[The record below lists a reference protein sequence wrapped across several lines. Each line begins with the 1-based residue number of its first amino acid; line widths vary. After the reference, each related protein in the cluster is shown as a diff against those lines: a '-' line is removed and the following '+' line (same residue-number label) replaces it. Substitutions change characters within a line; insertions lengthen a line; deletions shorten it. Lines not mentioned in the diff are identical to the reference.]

1 MERIKTA
8 LLLSFRTKVIVPVV
22 TVMILLLATS
32 MWLVNREIT
41 RQIQEDAAQLLL
53 TADAML
59 KKWQETRADDLSLRF
74 YNVVKESRIQAVAK
88 TDDRATYH
96 HLLDDLIG
104 ENTADVIVLS
114 SANGKMPPE
123 ADARDPLLDLQ
134 EFNARCAAT
143 AARAMQGRSAVSTI
157 RCGGKLFDVASI
169 PIRMDDNIVGVMT
182 FGLGNSIAGE
192 FKRLTQSDLVLFSD
206 GHVVG
211 STLAKA
217 SLDDRLTAKMAQLS
231 ALPASSGF
239 NATAEIN
246 LDDEHFLCRAG
257 SLNAQDRT
265 HPLNYLILS
274 SYERPLQALS
284 SILRRIL
291 LISGLGMLLGTI
303 GVWFLVCKVT
313 APLEELRDSAEA
325 VGRGDFSRRVEVHT
339 RDECGELAQVFN
351 QMTENLKNSREQL
364 EATVETL
371 KTTQAQ
377 LIQSEKLSGIG
388 EFVAGVAHELNNPLT
403 AVMGFSELMKMQDAD
418 PERSRQLDTIFKC
431 AQRCQKIVQSLL
443 SFARRHRPERKT
455 VCVNTLIEETVEILA
470 YQLRT
475 SNIQVTTQ
483 FDTGLPTVMVDPHQI
498 QQVFLNIINNA
509 RQAIEA
515 NQPKGWIKI
524 TTEASRGNVCIT
536 IQDSGPGIAPKNL
549 SKIFDPF
556 FTTKE
561 VGKGTGLGLSI
572 CYGIIKEHGGTI
584 IPCSRPGEGATF
596 IIELPIAYAP
606 DDKST
611 TEIKRAAEPERID
624 PQEGAGKKV
633 LVIDDEEPILNL
645 VRETLTRRG
654 YQVDTAI
661 DGETGLKHL
670 DRENYDVTLCDWKMP
685 GLNGQQVYDRIRKR
699 HPDQSERI
707 IFITGDTV
715 NERTS
720 KFLEEQ
726 NRVCLAKPFTFAE
739 FRSAISRVSAGRSR

>member
-8 LLLSFRTKVIVPVV
+8 FLLSFRTKVIVPVIA
-22 TVMILLLATS
+22 VMILLLATS
-32 MWLVNREIT
+32 MWLANRQIT
-41 RQIQEDAAQLLL
+41 RQLQEDAARSLLN
-53 TADAML
+53 ADALL
-59 KKWQETRADDLSLRF
+59 KKWQETRANDFSLRF
-74 YNVVKESRIQAVAK
+74 YNIVKESRIQAVAK
-88 TDDRATYH
+88 TEDAATFR

-104 ENTADVIVLS
+104 ENAADVMVMS
-114 SANGKMPPE
+114 SVNGGSPPE
-123 ADARDPLLDLQ
+123 AVARDPLLNLE
-134 EFNARCAAT
+134 EFKTRCAAT
-143 AARAMQGRSAVSTI
+143 VAQATKGQSTVNTI
-157 RCGGKLFDVASI
+157 RCGNKLFNVVAI
-169 PIRMDDNIVGVMT
+169 PIRVDNHVVGVMT
-182 FGLGNSIAGE
+182 FGLDNSIAGE
-192 FKRLTQSDLVLFSD
+192 FEQLTHSDLVLFSD
-206 GHVVG
+206 GQVIS

-217 SLDDRLTAKMAQLS
+217 GLDARLTAKLSQLS

-239 NATAEIN
+239 SSTEEIT
-246 LDDEHFLCRAG
+246 LDGEHFLCCAG

-274 SYERPLQALS
+274 SYERSLQALD

-291 LISGLGMLLGTI
+291 LISGLGILLGTTV
-303 GVWFLVCKVT
+303 VWFLVRKVT

-351 QMTENLKNSREQL
+351 QMTENIKNSREQL

-403 AVMGFSELMKMQDAD
+403 AVMGFSELLKTQDTD
-418 PERSRQLDTIFKC
+418 PQRGRHLDLIFKS

-443 SFARRHRPERKT
+443 SFARRHRPERKV
-455 VCVNTLIEETVEILA
+455 VCVNGLVEEAVEILQ

-475 SNIQVTTQ
+475 SNIEVTTQ
-483 FDTGLPTVMVDPHQI
+483 LDPHLPQATVDPHQI

-509 RQAIEA
+509 RQAMESH
-515 NQPKGWIKI
+515 QPKGWIKV
-524 TTEASRGNVCIT
+524 TSGVNRGNVRIT
-536 IQDSGPGIAPKNL
+536 IQDNGPGIAPENL

-561 VGKGTGLGLSI
+561 VGKGTGLGLSL

-584 IPCSRPGEGATF
+584 TPRSRPGEGATF
-596 IIELPIAYAP
+596 IIELPIAYAVEE
-606 DDKST
+606 KST
-611 TEIKRAAEPERID
+611 TEIRQAPKREPIN

-633 LVIDDEEPILNL
+633 LVIDDEEPILQM

-654 YQVDTAI
+654 YQVDIAA
-661 DGETGLKHL
+661 DGETGLRHM
-670 DRENYDVTLCDWKMP
+670 DRNQYDVTLCDWKMP
-685 GLNGQQVYDRIRKR
+685 GLNGQQVYERVRSK
-699 HPDQSERI
+699 HPAQSERM
-707 IFITGDTV
+707 IFITGDMV
-715 NERTS
+715 NEKTC
-720 KFLEEQ
+720 KFLEDQ
-726 NRVCLAKPFTFAE
+726 KRICLAKPFTFDE
-739 FRSAISRVSAGRSR
+739 FRSAIRKVIATS